1 MIYKKIE
8 LGILD
13 IYLIVIAMTV
23 AKKLSM
29 PDNQEEWPEC
39 TAQECYDSRTRLHDA
54 AQWGCEIAHLLKAG
68 YDPRA
73 TTVIGYTPMHFAA
86 VHGNTNTVRELMKV
100 APETVS
106 ANSYHGTPYDLALKY
121 GHDDVIDVMNGKKA
135 IDQYQYTNANTNT
148 NTNDDEGKE
157 RCRCCIIA

>member
-1 MIYKKIE
+1 
-8 LGILD
+8 
-13 IYLIVIAMTV
+13 MTV

-29 PDNQEEWPEC
+29 PDNQSVQLHYVTDC

-54 AQWGCEIAHLLKAG
+54 AQWGCDIKCLLKAG

-73 TTVIGYTPMHFAA
+73 TTLIGYTPMHFAA

-106 ANSYHGTPYDLALKY
+106 ANSYHGTPYHLALKY

-135 IDQYQYTNANTNT
+135 IDQHQCTNTNANTN
-148 NTNDDEGKE
+148 NDDEGKE